1 MWVIPFYPCMLP
13 ATVVSQSSSSGANA
27 TELWFREKNVFIHM
41 CSHSHSV
48 NYNSTAKSTFKIS
61 LNLSLHLII
70 AAVRNSCCQHFSAG
84 QDYAIAKIF
93 KLASTLRSRACSLW
107 PICRHRPREG

>member
-70 AAVRNSCCQHFSAG
+70 VAVNTYVVLRLDLMRLVINVTWLFWVDNFS
-84 QDYAIAKIF
+84 I
-93 KLASTLRSRACSLW
+93 SLL
-107 PICRHRPREG
+107 